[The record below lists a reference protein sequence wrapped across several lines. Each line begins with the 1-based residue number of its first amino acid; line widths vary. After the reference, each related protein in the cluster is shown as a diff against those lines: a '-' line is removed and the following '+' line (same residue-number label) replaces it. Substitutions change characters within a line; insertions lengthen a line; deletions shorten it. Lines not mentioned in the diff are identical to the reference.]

1 MPSNRSL
8 IGAVL
13 AATVLLTVGALSAAT
28 QQQPSRARAGW
39 PCGAP
44 LSASYFQL
52 AEATGGHLVLLAP
65 SEIADSATLLTAFSD
80 HRQTLFRVAGDL
92 KSGIH
97 EFRVPVD
104 PSVDSLVVSI
114 SVQCLQTAD
123 VIDPSGVSVGGENVT
138 DLSNFSA
145 IRMVIVR
152 RPAAGMWTL
161 RAAGNGIGGVVV
173 QARSAVGITH
183 VEFGVSGS
191 PEFRP
196 LPVLGVENIVRIT
209 VSGRPQRLEASLVNA
224 AFRTIA
230 PLPLASGDTDA
241 TYVSR
246 FTPGT
251 EGFRIAVSGF
261 GDGGAAIQR
270 VYASLF
276 TPLR

>member
-1 MPSNRSL
+1 MASKRSQ
-8 IGAVL
+8 IGGAL
-13 AATVLLTVGALSAAT
+13 AGTTLLAVGAWSAAP
-28 QQQPSRARAGW
+28 QQQPSKARAGW
-39 PCGAP
+39 PCGAR
-44 LSASYFQL
+44 LDASYFQL

-80 HRQTLFRVAGDL
+80 HRQTLFRLAGDL
-92 KSGIH
+92 KTGIH

-104 PSVDSLVVSI
+104 PSVESLLVSI

-123 VIDPSGVSVGGENVT
+123 VIDPSGVSVGGDNVT
-138 DLSNFSA
+138 DLSSLTA

-152 RPAAGMWTL
+152 RPAPGMWTL

-173 QARSAVGITH
+173 QARSAVGVTQ
-183 VEFGVSGS
+183 VEFGVTGS

-196 LPVLGVENIVRIT
+196 VPVPGVENVVRIT
-209 VSGRPQRLEASLVNA
+209 VSGHPRRLEASVVNA

-230 PLPLASGDTDA
+230 PLPLASGDADG

-246 FTPGT
+246 FTPGD
-251 EGFRIAVSGF
+251 EGFRIAISGTD
-261 GDGGAAIQR
+261 DGGAAIQR

-276 TPLR
+276 TPVR

>member
-152 RPAAGMWTL
+152 RPAA
-161 RAAGNGIGGVVV
+161 
-173 QARSAVGITH
+173 
-183 VEFGVSGS
+183 
-191 PEFRP
+191 
-196 LPVLGVENIVRIT
+196 
-209 VSGRPQRLEASLVNA
+209 
-224 AFRTIA
+224 
-230 PLPLASGDTDA
+230 
-241 TYVSR
+241 
-246 FTPGT
+246 
-251 EGFRIAVSGF
+251 
-261 GDGGAAIQR
+261 
-270 VYASLF
+270 
-276 TPLR
+276 